1 MEKSALIGLHGKR
14 DLRVS
19 LKEQFKKAGYTI
31 IDIIQEPDEMVRYAE
46 TRTYDRYLMD
56 LNLGSSDSPNVTPA
70 LRVYEIIRERV
81 ESGKAK
87 FLGISGNSD
96 AVKNAR
102 ERGIPAYSS
111 FLDVSLDDFI
121 V

>member
-1 MEKSALIGLHGKR
+1 MEKNALIGLHGKR
-14 DLRVS
+14 DLIIGLRD
-19 LKEQFKKAGYTI
+19 LFQKNGYSVNIARTA
-31 IDIIQEPDEMVRYAE
+31 DEMLSYVK
-46 TRTYDRYLMD
+46 TNDYDRYLMD
-56 LNLGSSDSPNVTPA
+56 LNLGSSDSPNVAPA